1 MRMFC
6 NVSIRETNYVFFLFI
21 ITVVVYYIF
30 VFSERIMFFF
40 CLLLQLLCITYL
52 CSPL

>member
-6 NVSIRETNYVFFLFI
+6 NFSIRETNYVFFLFI

-30 VFSERIMFFF
+30 VFSIINDEFGCEVVQPKIPIRNGTI
-40 CLLLQLLCITYL
+40 
-52 CSPL
+52 